1 MIVINERELIVEPN
15 IIGKG
20 NFSEVRKVIFD
31 NKEYCFKY
39 FTRGYSKDII
49 NNICSLTDIKFK
61 KQYLVPLYMVETSSG
76 DIIGY
81 LTNYNNKLEN
91 IKNVTSRNERILL
104 LKNTKKIIEELHS
117 QYKIIHG
124 DIVKENLLFDIEKK
138 KSFLLDFDSSLKIGT
153 EPQSTDSFRIFV
165 KDYIKYYSHNIGL
178 DIYTFNVTTLMIL
191 SNMYQ
196 SVDVLFDDIKYG
208 DYHMQE
214 ENKEIKKLTKELL
227 LRNTRKEYSGE
238 YIIDYL

>member
-1 MIVINERELIVEPN
+1 MKVISEKDLIVEPI

-31 NKEYCFKY
+31 NKEYCFKF

-49 NNICSLTDIKFK
+49 DNICSLTDTRFK
-61 KQYLVPLYMVETSSG
+61 EQYLTPLYMVETSFDG
-76 DIIGY
+76 IIGY

-91 IKNVTSRNERILL
+91 IKNVTSRNEKILL
-104 LKNTKKIIEELHS
+104 LKNTKTIIEELHS

-124 DIVKENLLFDIEKK
+124 DIVKDNLLFDIEKK
-138 KSFLLDFDSSLKIGT
+138 KSFLLDFDGSLKIGT
-153 EPQSTDSFRIFV
+153 VPKSTDSFRIFV
-165 KDYIKYYSHNIGL
+165 KDYINYYSHNIGL
-178 DIYTFNVTTLMIL
+178 DIYTFNVTTLLIL

-208 DYHMQE
+208 DFHLQE
-214 ENKEIKKLTKELL
+214 ENKEIKRLTKELL
-227 LRNTRKEYSGE
+227 LEDTHKPFSNE